1 MNPENNKDLP
11 GKINRRDIIKG
22 LAALPALGVLGYGLL
37 KHIGSLKANT
47 WQLPSEFGSAVPK
60 NVPMVL
66 QGQTIRLGI
75 VGCGSRGAY
84 LLKALGYLP
93 PGRIDEYKE
102 WALVNKYWKEYME
115 EFMAQDNLNVKITA
129 ICDVFD
135 KNAERAIET
144 AANEYRN
151 GTGGKMGD
159 PPKRFLTYQELVAS
173 PEVDAVIISTPD
185 HLHVP
190 VVIAAARNG
199 KHVYC
204 EKPLSWTVEETY
216 EAREVVKDTGIVFQ
230 LGHQG
235 RQTDSYHVARSLI
248 EKNVIGKI
256 SLIEVCT
263 NRNDPNGAWVYDID
277 PEANENNI
285 DWKQFIGP
293 APWHNFSL
301 ERFFRWR
308 CWWDYSTG
316 LSGDLFTHEFDAV
329 NQILDLGIP
338 HSATASG
345 GIYFFKDGRT
355 VPDVLNMAFEYPERD
370 FTLLYSATL
379 ASEKDRGKVIM
390 GHDGYMKFGQTLDV
404 IADPKSTRY
413 ARELEKGIIAPH
425 QTIFSYV
432 PGQDRV
438 DAITSPTEKYFAAR
452 GLLYTFRNGKSY
464 DTSHLHLREWLN
476 FIRQNNGKQP
486 SCDIDQS
493 FEEAITAHMGTISYH
508 QGRMVYWDKA
518 NEAIVMGK
526 PARLQI

>member
-1 MNPENNKDLP
+1 MDQDNNTQS
-11 GKINRRDIIKG
+11 GKMNRRDILKG
-22 LAALPALGVLGYGLL
+22 LAALPAFGVLGYGLFR
-37 KHIGSLKANT
+37 HFGDLKART
-47 WQLPSEFGSAVPK
+47 WQLPADIDSIIPK
-60 NVPMVL
+60 NVPMVA
-66 QGQTIRLGI
+66 QGETIRLGI
-75 VGCGSRGAY
+75 VGCGSRGGY
-84 LLKALGYLP
+84 LMKALGYLHP
-93 PGRIDEYKE
+93 DRIDEYKE
-102 WALVNKYWKEYME
+102 WAQINKYWKEYME

-135 KNAERAIET
+135 KNAERAKET
-144 AANEYRN
+144 GANEYRN
-151 GTGGKMGD
+151 GTGGKMLD
-159 PPKRFLTYQELVAS
+159 QPKRYRTYQELVAS

-190 VVIAAARNG
+190 VVIEAARHG

-204 EKPLSWTVEETY
+204 EKPLSWTVEETF
-216 EAREVVKDTGIVFQ
+216 EVRKVVKESGIIFQ

-235 RQTDSYHVARSLI
+235 RQTDSYHVAKSLI
-248 EKNVIGKI
+248 NKDVIGKI

-277 PEANENNI
+277 PDANENNI

-293 APWHNFSL
+293 APWHDFNL

-316 LSGDLFTHEFDAV
+316 LSGDLFTHEFDAL

-338 HSATASG
+338 HSAMASG

-390 GHDGYMKFGQTLDV
+390 GHDGYMRLGEALQV
-404 IADPKSTRY
+404 VADPKSTRY
-413 ARELEKGIIAPH
+413 AAELEKGVIEPH
-425 QTIFSYV
+425 QAIFSYF
-432 PGQDRV
+432 PGQDKV

-476 FIRQNNGKQP
+476 FIRLNNGKQP

-508 QGRMVYWDKA
+508 EGRIVHWDKT
-518 NEAIVMGK
+518 NETIV
-526 PARLQI
+526 